1 MTPKERTSG
10 GRRARSA
17 AALLY
22 LLGASVATAEAPPL
36 VLEHLTTSDGLP
48 QATVMTTLQ
57 DSQGF
62 VWLGTEDGLVRY
74 DGHELY
80 RYARSRTESGSLPG
94 NYVWQIV
101 EDPHADLWIATN
113 DAGVAK
119 WARHSDTFTS
129 YRHDPN
135 DASSLASDRVRTVLI
150 DGRGYLWIGTFDAG
164 VDVLEPTSGR
174 IEHLRHSDGDPA
186 SLGSDHVSTL
196 ALDRVGDVWIGTDK
210 GLNRWRSDTQ
220 TLVRVG
226 TAAGESHS
234 LSDEKISAVLEDQ
247 TGSLWIGSFS
257 AGLVRMDRDGR
268 VLETFRHD
276 ARNPGS
282 LGSDN
287 VRAILEDQA
296 GHLWV
301 GTGDGL
307 ALLDRSSRTFS
318 HYRHDANDSASLR
331 DSLVMSLYQDRAG
344 LVWVGTRTGG
354 VSRWDPRSW
363 ELGGR
368 RPAWLENQ
376 PVTAFADAPDNH
388 VWIASLAAG
397 LVRFDASTGAA
408 TPMSALIGR
417 ESPIGDAP
425 VTSLRQDH
433 RGALW
438 IGTMGRGLKV
448 LTPDGR
454 FESIPVRRGDS
465 RSLAVDGVLSLL
477 ESRSGEIWIGTFD
490 GGVNV
495 LDPTTKTIRQLPY
508 GSAPGEVSA
517 PNVTALAED
526 PHGNLWLGT
535 EGGGLDLARADG
547 TVLKVFRNDPANPK
561 TLPANTVYALA
572 VDSDGHLWVAT
583 DGGGLARVADP
594 GAAPDSIEFEV
605 LGRADGLSSDTLW
618 GIVPDARGRLWL
630 SGNAGLMRFD
640 PETRAIKTY
649 HREHGLQGEEFSFG
663 AAFRLRDG
671 RVAFGGPGGFN
682 IFDPATLSENTQ
694 PPRVALTSVEVLG
707 VRAAGDTPFWL
718 RDRVSLDYRG
728 TIVSLDFG
736 VLDFTSPTHNR
747 LAYRMTGLTDDWID
761 LGAQRRVT
769 LTNLDSGD
777 HVLEVRAANSDSV
790 WSAPP
795 FKLTIHRDPAPWASP
810 LAYALYALAL
820 LGFAAHRIHR
830 HRRKF
835 QEMAQARE
843 RLEAEVKVRTRELLE
858 SNQQLAEAAQAKSN
872 FLDRM
877 SHELRTPMNGV
888 VGMTELLSR
897 TTLSPTQSH
906 LTKTIRSS
914 AQILLQIVNDL
925 LDLSKIRAGKVAFEA
940 LPIDLGQVLEE
951 CTSLFAGAA
960 EAKGIELI
968 VCPPAPAQRVL
979 LGDPLRVRQIMMN
992 LIGNAVKFT
1001 EQGEVVVK
1009 ADLQSVEGDQAVVRL
1024 AVSDTGIG
1032 MDATAVG
1039 KIFEPFAQADETTTR
1054 RFGGT
1059 GLGLAICRE
1068 LADLMA
1074 GRITVESQPQI
1085 GSTFILSLPLKFGD
1099 AIHQPPSALLATGR
1113 VRILS
1118 RRPSL
1123 TESLARHAAS
1133 LGLTVLADD
1142 ADLDE
1147 ANVVLV
1153 DAGSHANTLNS
1164 LLASFG
1170 SSSVPLVVIASTA
1183 EVDARQL
1190 RVLLPDERIV
1200 LKPVHMIA
1208 LREAFASALG
1218 AQPQTVAVEPA
1229 PPENAQFKG
1238 HVLLVE
1244 DEPVNAAVAEGY
1256 LTALGCT
1263 SVWVSGGTDAVAR
1276 IAAERFD
1283 LILMDLSMPGMDGF
1297 AATALIR
1304 QQQTRAASARTPIVA
1319 LTAHDA
1325 ANYRDKCLAA
1335 DMDDILTKPYTF
1347 DDCARLLRRWLVH
1360 GADSAA
1366 RPARTAE
1373 PMVDKIDPTLLA
1385 TVDAAAV
1392 SALRQMRGGKHAD
1405 LYTKLVELFRVSS
1418 TQSLAELHTAVERD
1432 DLAAAAAVAHRLASA
1447 AANVGA
1453 LAFAQHVKDLEKQA
1467 LNAQR
1472 GRARAM
1478 CRELHAAHLP
1488 LLDTL
1493 QSQQLRATA

>member
-1 MTPKERTSG
+1 V
-10 GRRARSA
+10 A

-22 LLGASVATAEAPPL
+22 LLGASVAAADAPPL
-36 VLEHLTTSDGLP
+36 VLEHLTPSDGLP

-80 RYARSRTESGSLPG
+80 RYARSRTEPSSLPG

-101 EDPHADLWIATN
+101 EDAHTDLWIATN

-119 WARHSDTFTS
+119 WNRRSDSFTS

-150 DGRGYLWIGTFDAG
+150 DARGYVWIGTFDAG
-164 VDVLEPTSGR
+164 VDVLDPSSGR

-186 SLGSDHVSTL
+186 SLGSDHVSAL
-196 ALDRVGDVWIGTDK
+196 ALDRAGDVWIGTDK
-210 GLNRWRSDTQ
+210 GIRHWRSDTQ

-226 TAAGESHS
+226 PPGVDA
-234 LSDEKISAVLEDQ
+234 LRDEKISAVLEDQ
-247 TGSLWIGSFS
+247 TGALWIGSFNE
-257 AGLVRMDRDGR
+257 GLVRMDRDGH

-276 ARNPGS
+276 AQKPAS

-331 DSLVMSLYQDRAG
+331 DSFVMSLYQDRAG

-376 PVTAFADAPDNH
+376 SVTAFADAPDNN

-397 LVRFDASTGAA
+397 LVRFDAGSGIA
-408 TPMSALIGR
+408 TPLSKLIGR
-417 ESPIGDAP
+417 ENPIGDAP
-425 VTSLRQDH
+425 VTSLRQDG

-448 LTPDGR
+448 LTPNGQL
-454 FESIPVRRGDS
+454 ESIPVRRGDS
-465 RSLAVDGVLSLL
+465 HSLAVDGVLSVL

-495 LDPTTKTIRQLPY
+495 LDPATRTVRQLPY
-508 GSAPGEVSA
+508 GSASGEVSA
-517 PNVTALAED
+517 PNVTAMVED
-526 PHGNLWLGT
+526 ARGNLWLGT

-547 TVLKVFRNDPANPK
+547 TVLKVFRNDPANPA

-572 VDSDGHLWVAT
+572 VDGDGRLWVAT
-583 DGGGLARVADP
+583 DGGGLARVVDP
-594 GAAPDSIEFEV
+594 GASPDAIQFQV
-605 LGRADGLSSDTLW
+605 LSRADGLSSDTLW

-663 AAFRLRDG
+663 AAFRLHDG

-682 IFDPATLSENTQ
+682 IFDPTTLSENTQ

-707 VRAAGDTPFWL
+707 VRATGDTPFWL
-718 RDRVSLDYRG
+718 RDRVALDYRG

-736 VLDFTSPTHNR
+736 VLDFTSPAHNR

-790 WSAPP
+790 WSTTP

-810 LAYALYALAL
+810 LAYAIYAFAL
-820 LGFAAHRIHR
+820 LGLAAQRIHR

-835 QEMAQARE
+835 QEMAQARD
-843 RLEAEVKVRTRELLE
+843 RLESEVQLRTRELLE

-914 AQILLQIVNDL
+914 AKILLQIVNDL
-925 LDLSKIRAGKVAFEA
+925 LDLSKIRAGKVALES

-968 VCPPAPAQRVL
+968 VCPAAPTQRVL
-979 LGDPLRVRQIMMN
+979 LGDPLRVRQILMN

-1001 EQGEVVVK
+1001 ERGEVVVK
-1009 ADLQSVEGDQAVVRL
+1009 ADFEAIEADRAMVRL

-1032 MDATAVG
+1032 MDAAAVG
-1039 KIFEPFAQADETTTR
+1039 KIFEPFSQADETTTR

-1059 GLGLAICRE
+1059 GLGLSICRE

-1085 GSTFILSLPLKFGD
+1085 GSTFNLSLPLALGA
-1099 AIHQPPSALLATGR
+1099 AIEPQPEDLAAGR

-1123 TESLARHAAS
+1123 AESLARHASS
-1133 LGLTVLADD
+1133 LGLKVLADD
-1142 ADLDE
+1142 ADLDD

-1153 DAGSHANTLNS
+1153 DAGSHPNTLNS

-1170 SSSVPLVVIASTA
+1170 SSSVPLVVIASAA

-1200 LKPVHMIA
+1200 LKPVHRIA

-1218 AQPQTVAVEPA
+1218 APPRAADPEPA
-1229 PPENAQFKG
+1229 PPESTLFKG

-1256 LTALGCT
+1256 LAALGCT
-1263 SVWVSGGTDAVAR
+1263 SVWVSGGMDAVAR

-1304 QQQTRAASARTPIVA
+1304 QQQGRAASARTPIVA

-1325 ANYRDKCLAA
+1325 GHYREKCLAA
-1335 DMDDILTKPYTF
+1335 DMDDILSKPYTF
-1347 DDCARLLRRWLVH
+1347 EDCARLLRRWLVR
-1360 GADSAA
+1360 GSDGPAKPVQAAD
-1366 RPARTAE
+1366 P
-1373 PMVDKIDPTLLA
+1373 VIDKIDPALLA
-1385 TVDAAAV
+1385 TVDAGAV
-1392 SALRQMRGGKHAD
+1392 AALRQLRGGKHAD
-1405 LYTKLVELFRVSS
+1405 LYSKLVELFRASS
-1418 TQSLAELHTAVERD
+1418 TQSLAELHTALERD

-1453 LAFAQHVKDLEKQA
+1453 LAFAQHVKNLERQS
-1467 LNAQR
+1467 LNAD
-1472 GRARAM
+1472 RARAREM
-1478 CRELHAAHLP
+1478 CRELHAAHMP
-1488 LLDTL
+1488 LLETL
-1493 QSQQLRATA
+1493 QSQRLRASA